1 MEMTVQA
8 VPPGTNRR
16 LLEEA
21 GLIPEAYR
29 FSSAADEA
37 ALDTLTNDEVM
48 YLIFVANKLGQDRR
62 ERNVSVPHFIMF

>member
-1 MEMTVQA
+1 MEIAVQG

-21 GLIPEAYR
+21 GLIPAEYR

-48 YLIFVANKLGQDRR
+48 YLIFVANKLGKDFR
-62 ERNVSVPHFIMF
+62 EPNVNVPHFIMF

>member
-1 MEMTVQA
+1 MEITVQG

-37 ALDTLTNDEVM
+37 ALDTLTNEEVM
-48 YLIFVANKLGQDRR
+48 HLIFVASKLGKDLR
-62 ERNVSVPHFIMF
+62 ERNVNVPYFIMF

>member
-1 MEMTVQA
+1 MEITVQG

-21 GLIPEAYR
+21 GLIPAEYG

-37 ALDTLTNDEVM
+37 DLDTLTNEEVM
-48 YLIFVANKLGQDRR
+48 FLIFVANKLGKDFR
-62 ERNVSVPHFIMF
+62 ERNVNVPHFIMF

>member
-1 MEMTVQA
+1 MEITVQG

-37 ALDTLTNDEVM
+37 ALDTLTNEEVM
-48 YLIFVANKLGQDRR
+48 YLISVANKWGKDVR
-62 ERNVSVPHFIMF
+62 ERNVNVPHFIMF

>member
-1 MEMTVQA
+1 MEITVQG

-37 ALDTLTNDEVM
+37 ALDTLTNEEVR
-48 YLIFVANKLGQDRR
+48 YLIFVANKLGKDLQ
-62 ERNVSVPHFIMF
+62 ERNVNVPHFIMF